1 MTSRQKVREGISK
14 YMLGIILTVLIICI
28 SIANNR
34 FLTANNILNILRTM
48 SMKGIV
54 AFGMTFVIIS
64 GEIDLSV
71 GSTIGLS
78 GVLVGAVTGRLAES
92 GGMSLEAATW
102 VGILVALVVGGLI
115 GLFDGFLL
123 TRFQMPSF
131 IITLGMMKLVFG
143 AAAVLA
149 KGFPVTTLGDWY
161 TELGAGNA
169 FGVIPVPAIFL
180 VIAFIVSFILLRYTG
195 FGRSVYAIGGNA
207 EAARLS
213 GINVKATRV
222 IIMVIVQ
229 ICSAI
234 AGVLVSS
241 QVMSGSFS
249 FGQGWEMT
257 VISAVI
263 IGGASLSGGKGKIT
277 GTLLGLAF
285 LGVIQN
291 AMTLIGVDN
300 YIQYIVEG
308 GLVLIA
314 VLFNTVQGR
323 KAKYELK

>member
-1 MTSRQKVREGISK
+1 MTTKQKVHEFISK
-14 YMLGIILTVLIICI
+14 YMLSIILVVLILCI
-28 SIANNR
+28 SFANGS

-54 AFGMTFVIIS
+54 AFGMTFVIIA
-64 GEIDLSV
+64 GEIDLSI

-78 GVLVGAVTGRLAES
+78 GVIVGVVAGNLSSAGT
-92 GGMSLEAATW
+92 MSLEAATW
-102 VGILVALVVGGLI
+102 VGILVAIIVGILI

-123 TRFQMPSF
+123 TKFNMPSF
-131 IITLGMMKLVFG
+131 IITLGMMKLIYG
-143 AAAVLA
+143 IAAVLA
-149 KGFPVTTLGDWY
+149 KGFPVTTLGFWY

-169 FGVIPVPAIFL
+169 VIIPIPAIFL
-180 VIAFIVSFILLRYTG
+180 AAVFIISFVLLKYTG
-195 FGRSVYAIGGNA
+195 FGRNVYAVGGNA

-213 GINVKATRV
+213 GINVKATRAL
-222 IIMVIVQ
+222 IMVIVQ
-229 ICSAI
+229 VCAVI

-249 FGQGWEMT
+249 FGSGWEMT

-291 AMTLIGVDN
+291 AMTLMGVDN

-308 GLVLIA
+308 ALVLIA
-314 VLFNTVQGR
+314 VLFNTLQTR
-323 KAKYELK
+323 KSE

>member
-1 MTSRQKVREGISK
+1 MATKQKVHEFISK
-14 YMLGIILTVLIICI
+14 YMLSIILVVLIICT
-28 SIANNR
+28 SFANR
-34 FLTANNILNILRTM
+34 SFLTANNILNILRTM

-54 AFGMTFVIIS
+54 AFGMTFVIIA
-64 GEIDLSV
+64 GEIDLSI

-78 GVLVGAVTGRLAES
+78 GVIVGVVAGNLSSAGT
-92 GGMSLEAATW
+92 MSLEAATW
-102 VGILVALVVGGLI
+102 VGILVAIIVGILI

-123 TRFQMPSF
+123 TKFNMPSF
-131 IITLGMMKLVFG
+131 IITLGMMKLIYG
-143 AAAVLA
+143 IAAVLA
-149 KGFPVTTLGDWY
+149 KGFPVTTLGSWY

-169 FGVIPVPAIFL
+169 GIIPIPAIFL
-180 VIAFIVSFILLRYTG
+180 AAVFIISFVLLKYTG
-195 FGRSVYAIGGNA
+195 FGRNVYAVGGNA

-222 IIMVIVQ
+222 LIMVIVQ
-229 ICSAI
+229 VCAVI

-249 FGQGWEMT
+249 FGSGWEMT

-291 AMTLIGVDN
+291 AMTLMGVDN

-308 GLVLIA
+308 ALVLIA
-314 VLFNTVQGR
+314 VLFNTLQTR
-323 KAKYELK
+323 KTE

>member
-1 MTSRQKVREGISK
+1 MTTKQKVREYVSK
-14 YMLGIILTVLIICI
+14 YMLGIILVVLVICI
-28 SIANNR
+28 SIANSS

-54 AFGMTFVIIS
+54 AFGMTFVIIA

-78 GVLVGAVTGRLAES
+78 GVIVGVVAGKLAES
-92 GGMSLEAATW
+92 GGMSLETATW
-102 VGILVALVVGGLI
+102 VGILVALIVGVLI

-131 IITLGMMKLVFG
+131 IITLGMMKLIYGV
-143 AAAVLA
+143 AAVLA

-161 TELGAGNA
+161 TELGAGNV
-169 FGVIPVPAIFL
+169 FGSIPIPAIFL
-180 VIAFIVSFILLRYTG
+180 IITFIISYILLKYTG
-195 FGRSVYAIGGNA
+195 FGQSVYAIGGNA

-213 GINVKATRV
+213 GINVKATRI

-229 ICSAI
+229 VCSVI
-234 AGVLVSS
+234 AGILVSS

-263 IGGASLSGGKGKIT
+263 IGGASLSGGKGKVT

-308 GLVLIA
+308 ALVLIA
-314 VLFNTVQGR
+314 VLFNTLQSR
-323 KAKYELK
+323 KAE